1 MVLRPCLYTTPQVGF
16 SQQEK
21 DQFYE
26 NLESE
31 MRRIPLHEELIIGGD
46 LNGHVG
52 KDRSNLKE
60 NMEDTGTASKT
71 QKEKA
76 SSALLR
82 HIFWWWQTHTFKKN
96 TST

>member
-1 MVLRPCLYTTPQVGF
+1 MRPVGC

-21 DQFYE
+21 YQFYE
-26 NLESE
+26 NLKSE

-52 KDRSNLKE
+52 KERSNLKG

-76 SSALLR
+76 FSALLR
-82 HIFWWWQTHTFKKN
+82 HIIWWWQTHTFKRK

>member
-1 MVLRPCLYTTPQVGF
+1 MISVYAPQVGC

-46 LNGHVG
+46 LKFGGG
-52 KDRSNLKE
+52 KR
-60 NMEDTGTASKT
+60 
-71 QKEKA
+71 
-76 SSALLR
+76 
-82 HIFWWWQTHTFKKN
+82 HTFKRK